1 MKPEWLDAFTLD
13 DQPSPAAPLRRDQAD
28 AWAARAVDRTLKASS
43 AGGMSRLARRFLL
56 IAGLGGGLATLAVV
70 HSPWREAPPADR
82 APSAVATPRS
92 EASTSAV
99 RPPPVE
105 GVSVDDLPS
114 AAPAPST
121 PAVRQPAAPPPSPAK
136 AAREIPPESASDL
149 LAEANRL
156 RGQKEWARA
165 AALYE
170 RVMSSAAEESYT
182 ATVALA
188 SLRLEHFDDPRGA
201 LALYERA
208 LSARPTGTLSAQAR
222 SGIERCRRSLGN
234 EERSP
239 R

>member
-28 AWAARAVDRTLKASS
+28 AWAIRAVDRTLKASS
-43 AGGMSRLARRFLL
+43 AGGMSRLTRRLL
-56 IAGLGGGLATLAVV
+56 LVAGLGGGLTTLAMI
-70 HSPWREAPPADR
+70 HSPWREAPLAHP

-99 RPPPVE
+99 RSPPVQT
-105 GVSVDDLPS
+105 VSVDDLPS
-114 AAPAPST
+114 ASPEPKAPV
-121 PAVRQPAAPPPSPAK
+121 VRQPGPPPPAK
-136 AAREIPPESASDL
+136 SDREIPPEAASDL
-149 LAEANRL
+149 LADANRL
-156 RGQKEWARA
+156 RATKDWARA

-170 RVMSSAAEESYT
+170 RVMSSTADESYA

-188 SLRLEHFDDPRGA
+188 SLRLEHFDDARGA

-222 SGIERCRRSLGN
+222 SGIERCRRALGN
-234 EERSP
+234 EDRSP